1 MVSNSLLTNRNV
13 RREIVQRINKL
24 IDIPYL
30 NERHEAAL
38 ITIVVDMCF
47 NALAGKTRPS
57 VNKQRGVIVEEEDED
72 DDPDAE
78 VMVEIPQAETEE
90 SAKEQMVRDINAK
103 FNLPVLNEEQ
113 EAMLIRYFV
122 DTLFKVKDEVDLEQ
136 TEETK

>member
-1 MVSNSLLTNRNV
+1 MVSNNLLTNRNV

-57 VNKQRGVIVEEEDED
+57 VNKKRGVIVEEIED

-78 VMVEIPQAETEE
+78 VMVEIPQTEDE
-90 SAKEQMVRDINAK
+90 ASAKEQMVRDINAK
-103 FNLPVLNEEQ
+103 FDLPMLNEEQ

-122 DTLFKVKDEVDLEQ
+122 DTLFKVKDETDLMEGDQ
-136 TEETK
+136 K